1 MKIIKRRIRV
11 ELESGQWSMWMTDT
25 EFRNYYAKRDSSN
38 FKSVVI
44 EETVSYIDAMKYL
57 EIIK

>member
-11 ELESGQWSMWMTDT
+11 ELESGQWSMWMTDI

-44 EETVSYIDAMKYL
+44 EETVSYADAMKYL

>member
-44 EETVSYIDAMKYL
+44 EETVSYADAMKYL